1 MDYSKKKKPKF
12 NLKLN
17 PEYRKFVIGGAGLL
31 VLLVVGIIIGVNSC
45 GKKNADQIES
55 EAAAIESES
64 ETEAPTMSE
73 EEIAESIAQAEKEA
87 YDNAKK
93 EEIDSYGNLGICKLE
108 DGGYLNI
115 REEADQH
122 SDIVGKLYDR
132 SACSITED
140 DGEWVRISSGG
151 INGFVKSQYLVS
163 GDEARQMA
171 EELYVLRAI
180 PTVENLNVRSE
191 ASAESDSVGTVE
203 KDARYEVE
211 EVLDEWVKI
220 KNGYLFAEYVELKE
234 CLNEARK
241 LDARTA
247 VLNLYDNLGVPNVD
261 SYLNIRKGPG
271 DNKDIIG
278 KLPKNS
284 GAEILGEE
292 DGWYKIRSGGV
303 TGYVSSKFI
312 MTGAA
317 ATNVALEKAELMA
330 IVEAD
335 ALNVREGPGEEY
347 KAWTQITNSERYPV
361 IGEEEGWVKIDLGDV
376 DENGE
381 ATTAYVSSDFVEV
394 RYALNEAIKF
404 SDAEIARM
412 KASSK
417 RGQIC
422 NYALKFTGNP
432 YVWGGLS
439 LTNGCDCSGF
449 VLKVMQNF
457 GISLPHYS
465 GAQAK
470 MGRKVDAGSMRPGDL
485 VFYANK
491 GGTINHVAI
500 YIGNGQIVHAANK
513 RSGIKISSWRYR
525 SPVKIVN
532 VIGD

>member
-1 MDYSKKKKPKF
+1 MEKKR
-12 NLKLN
+12 
-17 PEYRKFVIGGAGLL
+17 ESRDMRRYYITGAAILL
-31 VLLVVGIIIGVNSC
+31 VLIVIGIVIGVNSC
-45 GKKNADQIES
+45 GKTGEENAAGSVIEQ
-55 EAAAIESES
+55 EAETET
-64 ETEAPTMSE
+64 ETEAPTLSP
-73 EEIAESIAQAEKEA
+73 EEIAESKAQEEAEEHERLME
-87 YDNAKK
+87 
-93 EEIDSYGNLGICKLE
+93 EEIASFGNLGMCSLE

-115 REEADQH
+115 REEADTY
-122 SDIVGKLYDR
+122 SDIVGKLYDK

-140 DGEWVRISSGG
+140 NGEWIKISSGG
-151 INGFVKSQYLVS
+151 IKGYVKSQYIKT
-163 GDEARQMA
+163 GDEAYQMA
-171 EELYVLRAI
+171 RDTYVLRAI
-180 PTVENLNVRSE
+180 PTVEDLNIRSE
-191 ASAESDSVGTVE
+191 ANKESDAIGTVE
-203 KDARYEVE
+203 KGARYEVE
-211 EVLDEWVKI
+211 EDLGDWI
-220 KNGYLFAEYVELKE
+220 KLKKGYVSAEFVELKE
-234 CLNEARK
+234 CLNVARK
-241 LDARTA
+241 LDERTK
-247 VLNLYDNLGVPNVD
+247 VLNLYTNLGISNVD
-261 SYLNIRKGPG
+261 NYLNIRKGPG

-278 KLPKNS
+278 KLPKNAA
-284 GAEILGEE
+284 AEILEE
-292 DGWYKIRSGGV
+292 ENGWYKIKSGGV

-312 MTGAA
+312 LTGSAA
-317 ATNVALEKAELMA
+317 VNVALEKAELMA

-361 IGEEEGWVKIDLGDV
+361 LGEENGWVKIDLGDDD
-376 DENGE
+376 DESGE
-381 ATTAYVSSDFVEV
+381 TTTAYVSSDFVEV

-404 SDAEIARM
+404 SEAEIARM

-457 GISLPHYS
+457 GINLPHYS

-491 GGTINHVAI
+491 SGTINHVAI
-500 YIGNGQIVHAANK
+500 YIGNGQIVHAANRK
-513 RSGIKISSWRYR
+513 SGIKISSWRYR